1 MGDLVKQKPI
11 FNLVELKGNRF
22 YKITY
27 NRIGFKSKVYKCI
40 LISKSEDELIFMYSW
55 NFSAM
60 EISTSELTIK
70 INELDSYVI
79 EVIE

>member
-1 MGDLVKQKPI
+1 MVDLVKQKPV

-22 YKITY
+22 YKITH
-27 NRIGFKSKVYKCI
+27 NRNGFKSKVYKCI

-55 NFSAM
+55 NFSIG
-60 EISTSELTIK
+60 EISTSELSIK
-70 INELDSYVI
+70 INELDGYVI